1 MILLHI
7 LLFLV
12 TIASTIFVG
21 GYIYSCAIMT
31 ILLCH
36 EMGHYVMTRHH
47 GIPSTLPYFI
57 PLPLPPFGTFGAL
70 IKMKG
75 IITDRKA
82 LFDIGIAGPL
92 SGFFVAV
99 PIIIAGIKLSAITAV
114 SSLPAPSY
122 MELGEPLLFKI
133 LEPVLIGEIPE
144 GYELMLHPLA
154 YAGWVG
160 LFVTSLN
167 LLPVGQLDGGHVV
180 YAVFGRQSKW
190 VFYCVILGLGILAVL
205 HNLGWFTLVILL
217 MIFGRSHPKPLDE
230 ETRLDG
236 RRKKLAILVLA
247 VFILSFIPAPFPEMT
262 IKNLLQRGGIFQ

>member
-1 MILLHI
+1 MIYLHI
-7 LLFLV
+7 LLFVV

-21 GYIYSCAIMT
+21 GYVYSAAIMT

-36 EMGHYVMTRHH
+36 EMGHYVMARRHR
-47 GIPSTLPYFI
+47 IPSTLPFFI

-92 SGFFVAV
+92 AGFIAAV
-99 PIIIAGIKLSAITAV
+99 PFIIAGISLSTVTTVAGV
-114 SSLPAPSY
+114 PAASY
-122 MELGEPLLFKI
+122 MELGEPLLFKV
-133 LEPVLIGEIPE
+133 LEAWLIGRIPD
-144 GYELMLHPLA
+144 GHELMLHPLA

-180 YAVFGRQSKW
+180 YAVFGRRSKW
-190 VFYCVILGLGILAVL
+190 VFYGVIAGLGLLAIF
-205 HNLGWFTLVILL
+205 HNIGWFMLVVLL
-217 MIFGRSHPKPLDE
+217 MIFGRNHPGPLDD
-230 ETRLDG
+230 ETSLDG
-236 RRKKLAILVLA
+236 RRKKLAVIVLA
-247 VFILSFIPAPFPEMT
+247 VFVLSFIPAPFPEMT
-262 IKNLLQRGGIFQ
+262 VKNLIQKGGWFQ